1 MTFAVHQNLH
11 SFPPTHEGYGRVSQI
26 TCSGECKVTVPSS
39 FTFRRGGGGGAKQTK
54 PVSAFNLLIACSV
67 PVVEFQNIKRTHNKP
82 TKSLM
87 LQFAFEGMHLFS
99 CKVSDRIFTSA
110 SIGVRP
116 SLGQDE
122 LSRAVAVNFVL
133 N

>member
-1 MTFAVHQNLH
+1 MKVTA
-11 SFPPTHEGYGRVSQI
+11 SQI

-116 SLGQDE
+116 SVGQDE